1 MAVPHHSRQA
11 HRSAVPRRA
20 VDHDTGHGSVVAM
33 TTEGRFADV
42 VAAAQHGSEWGW
54 QQLLADYGPAVQA
67 YARSQGVGDPED
79 LLGQVLE
86 GVVKGIARFR
96 GDEPAFRSWIF
107 TIAHSRII
115 DDRRKAA
122 RRPTIVDR
130 DVPEVAA
137 LDAHDASGA
146 LARDAAMEMLDSLPE
161 KQRDVAALRYVAGLS
176 VEQTAKVL
184 GRRPGAVRVAAHRAL
199 QTLESEIRDRGVTP

>member
-1 MAVPHHSRQA
+1 M
-11 HRSAVPRRA
+11 
-20 VDHDTGHGSVVAM
+20 TGGS
-33 TTEGRFADV
+33 RFADA

-67 YARSQGVGDPED
+67 YARSQGMADPED

-96 GDEPAFRSWIF
+96 GDEAAFRSWVF
-107 TIAHSRII
+107 TIAHSRIV
-115 DDRRKAA
+115 DERRKAG
-122 RRPTIVDR
+122 RRPAIADR
-130 DVPEVAA
+130 DVPDLAGP
-137 LDAHDASGA
+137 DAYAASGA
-146 LARDAAMEMLDSLPE
+146 LAREEAMALLDSLPD
-161 KQRDVAALRYVAGLS
+161 KQRDVAALRFVAGLS

-199 QTLESEIRDRGVTP
+199 QTLEPEILDRGVTP